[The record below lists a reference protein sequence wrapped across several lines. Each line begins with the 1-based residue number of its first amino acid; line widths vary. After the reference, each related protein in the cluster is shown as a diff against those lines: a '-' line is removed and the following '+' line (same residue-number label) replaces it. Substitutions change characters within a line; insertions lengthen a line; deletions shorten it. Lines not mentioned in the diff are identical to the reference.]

1 MQLTDIMT
9 QRLQNTGKIDSQKN
23 DNNQKNVDFAEVLNE
38 AIDSVAEQ
46 QKTADDD
53 IKSLL
58 AGESKNIHGTM
69 IALEKAEITL
79 KLMTKVRDKAIDAYR
94 EVMRMNV

>member
-9 QRLQNTGKIDSQKN
+9 QRLQNTGKIESQKN

>member
-9 QRLQNTGKIDSQKN
+9 QRLQNSTKIDSQKN
-23 DNNQKNVDFAEVLNE
+23 DNKQNNVDFAEVLNE
-38 AIDSVAEQ
+38 AIDSVANQ
-46 QKTADDD
+46 QKTADED

-69 IALEKAEITL
+69 IGLEKAEITL